1 MKKLLLACTLTF
13 SMIGSAYAD
22 DASDGNDD
30 GGLLFNRGG
39 NPEEYLCDRQ
49 GQPLSAADVDPI
61 AQATLGFLGYSPN
74 DPFNIEILRP
84 VAEQTVINHNAGA
97 HCTDNADN
105 NNGLSSYRCPGRCTR

>member
-61 AQATLGFLGYSPN
+61 AQATLGFLGYDAN
-74 DPFNIEILRP
+74 DPVNLAIGRP
-84 VAEQTVINHNAGA
+84 IAEEAVSNHNAGA
-97 HCTDNADN
+97 NCSENANN
-105 NNGLSSYRCPGRCTR
+105 NNGALHWACARRCR